1 MNREELRAQLKETG
15 EKYYEVTITLQVDD
29 DTEEEKTY
37 FFQKPKTPSYDRYLK
52 TVSTS
57 SSKAVIAFCQDNI
70 CNEQKEDLK
79 NDFEEYPAMALSVGE
94 KLLAMLGLS
103 KATGVKKL

>member
-1 MNREELRAQLKETG
+1 MNREELRAHLKETG

-57 SSKAVIAFCQDNI
+57 SSKAVIAFCQDN
-70 CNEQKEDLK
+70 L
-79 NDFEEYPAMALSVGE
+79 Y
-94 KLLAMLGLS
+94 
-103 KATGVKKL
+103 

>member
-1 MNREELRAQLKETG
+1 MNKEELRTQLKETG
-15 EKYYEVTITLQVDD
+15 EKYYEVTVTIQVDD

-57 SSKAVIAFCQDNI
+57 SSKAVTAFCQDNI
-70 CNEQKEDLK
+70 CTEQKEELK
-79 NDFEEYPAMALSVGE
+79 SDFEEYPAMALSVGE

-103 KATGVKKL
+103 KTTAVKKL

>member
-1 MNREELRAQLKETG
+1 MSNEDLRTHLKGTG
-15 EKYYEVTITLQVDD
+15 EKYYEVTVTLQVDD
-29 DTEEEKTY
+29 DTEDEKTY
-37 FFQKPKTPSYDRYLK
+37 FFHKPKTPSYDRYLK

-57 SSKAVIAFCQDNI
+57 SSKAVTALCQDNI
-70 CNEQKEDLK
+70 CTEQKDELK

-103 KATGVKKL
+103 KTTAVKKL